1 MVRTISYNFIESIFP
16 DVVRGLREDMTS
28 ELEILRDQYEEQ
40 RRTEVEKIRNKY
52 IKQNMKH
59 K

>member
-1 MVRTISYNFIESIFP
+1 MVRIISNSFIESIFP